1 MKNTRYKL
9 ISGIL
14 FFALLLTVLAYS
26 GCVEEEKEEEPK
38 NIVQTASANDDF
50 DTLVEA
56 LITAGLDSALANESK
71 EFTVF
76 APTDAAFSELESDYL
91 TNLVQNDTD
100 NLTKILTYHVLSGT
114 VMSSDLSDGMS
125 VETLQ
130 GKYVD
135 ITIDDGT
142 VYVNDAEVTTADIE
156 CSNGVIHVIDTV
168 LVPKDN
174 IVETAISYNDFN
186 TLVDAV
192 VAADLVDTLSDESAE
207 YTVFA
212 PTDVAFSDLDTEYLN
227 NLINNDTANLTDI
240 LTYHVVPDIV
250 YSYELSDNMTATTV
264 QGSNITVQIINQSIY
279 IDDAKVILSASDM
292 ECSNGVIHVIDK
304 VILP

>member
-142 VYVNDAEVTTADIE
+142 VYVNDAEVTTVDIE

-212 PTDVAFSDLDTEYLN
+212 PTDVAFSDLDTGYLN

-279 IDDAKVILSASDM
+279 IDDAKVILRDI

>member
-174 IVETAISYNDFN
+174 IVEKAISFNDLN